1 MELKELSFLTKGAE
15 ASISTGK
22 YLNREVIV
30 KERLPKSYRHPEI
43 DARIRLLRIRTESKN
58 MTHAWKVGVN
68 VPSLLGINIKEYYLI
83 MERIGGEVL
92 YSQLTILRHDEI
104 KTIFAKLGEQVGI
117 LHNHDIIHGDLTVFN
132 VIIPSNQ
139 DPYIIDFGLSKI
151 DIEIES
157 KADDLLTFYST
168 LKAISHE
175 FRIFF
180 ETFMNSYYNNYSQG
194 KKTFEQM
201 KKIQSRARYIAKED
215 RL

>member
-1 MELKELSFLTKGAE
+1 MKLKELSFFTKGAE

-22 YLNREVIV
+22 FLNCEVII
-30 KERLPKSYRHPEI
+30 KHRLPKTYRHLEI
-43 DARIRLLRIRTESKN
+43 DTRIRLLRIRTESKC
-58 MTHAWKVGVN
+58 MTLAWKLGVN
-68 VPSLLGINIKEYYLI
+68 VPCLMGINLEDNLLI
-83 MERIGGEVL
+83 MEKVLGEVL
-92 YSQLTILRHDEI
+92 YNQLTKLKKDFLLR
-104 KTIFAKLGEQVGI
+104 IFTKLGEQVGL

-132 VIIPSNQ
+132 VIIPSNL

-151 DIEIES
+151 DVEVEA

-168 LKAISHE
+168 LKAIS
-175 FRIFF
+175 FDFTLFF
-180 ETFMNSYYNNYSQG
+180 ESFMKGYYNSYSQG